1 MSKHSEAFKR
11 SVVEFYQK
19 GERGTREVG
28 RHFGVDHATVRKWA
42 AIYAAHGPLGQ
53 AKKSSHYD
61 TASVLQRMWK
71 DGLSMVVSGAV
82 QRGNGSCL
90 PYGRHDMG
98 FRRTRSTRGSC
109 FFSPGWNDVAWR
121 WINYDR
127 YPYDWSAVMLVHR
140 WKKPLVLGDRR
151 IRIVVGSPEEAM
163 NWLIHEPN
171 QTSDKWR
178 RAWQACRAAIDGR
191 MAAEDAKSAV
201 QLAVER

>member
-1 MSKHSEAFKR
+1 MPVQARKASISVGDTIGLSPSPMIGFGFRLEQSGAFPNGHR
-11 SVVEFYQK
+11 
-19 GERGTREVG
+19 ERGG
-28 RHFGVDHATVRKWA
+28 Y
-42 AIYAAHGPLGQ
+42 IP
-53 AKKSSHYD
+53 
-61 TASVLQRMWK
+61 
-71 DGLSMVVSGAV
+71 
-82 QRGNGSCL
+82 
-90 PYGRHDMG
+90 
-98 FRRTRSTRGSC
+98 RTRSTRGSC

-121 WINYDR
+121 WIKYDR